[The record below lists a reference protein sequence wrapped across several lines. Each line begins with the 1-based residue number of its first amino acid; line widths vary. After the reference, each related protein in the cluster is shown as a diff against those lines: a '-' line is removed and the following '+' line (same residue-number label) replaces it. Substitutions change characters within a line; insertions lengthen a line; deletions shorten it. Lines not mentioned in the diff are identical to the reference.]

1 MAEVADGQSI
11 INVTVRIIVRNVGE
25 PDQAMKYIIHDD
37 ICKLFVIAI
46 RRGKK
51 KCKSAPEITV
61 FRLTIRSNNNCIG

>member
-1 MAEVADGQSI
+1 MAEVTDGQPV

-25 PDQAMKYIIHDD
+25 PDQAMKYIIHND

-51 KCKSAPEITV
+51 MQ
-61 FRLTIRSNNNCIG
+61 IRTRDNCFQTHCQK